1 VSEILPCTFY
11 GNTSS
16 MVGIDTW
23 RARIAGQGLGP
34 GKGIQLGSPFSFHFV
49 QSPGCQEFIV
59 IKLALTEEI
68 NDSPG
73 WLSAHPEKHCLSAPQ
88 DNFEALLPSVGTRT
102 ERALEGSLVEVEA
115 FSGGGGGGAS
125 VIGGA
130 SSVAETKKFRRASSA
145 SVTSISDGSPPPT
158 AGEAAPMPMLD
169 AAGCAVACM
178 HAEAALL
185 DVNRQIES
193 AQATGDAN
201 ATLAAMRALA
211 ALLTKLGK
219 PPLSTALSSTIVD
232 GFTDAALML
241 WHFAAPLLQQ
251 ADDLAS
257 RQSSAVRSP
266 RLQPTT
272 LQPTT
277 LQPTTLQPISLQP
290 TALPSTLEVM
300 CLQRRR
306 PAALCLPHLVACASL
321 AASPCVPL
329 SPTAASPH
337 GRHLRTDPHACRRSP
352 PPVERPA

>member
-1 VSEILPCTFY
+1 
-11 GNTSS
+11 
-16 MVGIDTW
+16 
-23 RARIAGQGLGP
+23 
-34 GKGIQLGSPFSFHFV
+34 
-49 QSPGCQEFIV
+49 
-59 IKLALTEEI
+59 
-68 NDSPG
+68 
-73 WLSAHPEKHCLSAPQ
+73 
-88 DNFEALLPSVGTRT
+88 
-102 ERALEGSLVEVEA
+102 
-115 FSGGGGGGAS
+115 
-125 VIGGA
+125 
-130 SSVAETKKFRRASSA
+130 
-145 SVTSISDGSPPPT
+145 
-158 AGEAAPMPMLD
+158 MPMLD

-193 AQATGDAN
+193 AQAAGDAN

-232 GFTDAALML
+232 GFTDAALTL

-257 RQSSAVRSP
+257 RQSSTVRSP

-277 LQPTTLQPISLQP
+277 LQPTTLQPTTLQP
-290 TALPSTLEVM
+290 TALQSTLAVM
-300 CLQRRR
+300 SLQRRR
-306 PAALCLPHLVACASL
+306 PVALCLPHLVACASL